1 MKRSIVVSTIVVT
14 LLLLTGRLPQS
25 SAQVS
30 ATVTFYAC
38 ETTSTGA
45 IRMVTAT
52 TSCKTGETK
61 ISWNQV
67 GPQGPKGATG
77 ATGAKGATGAT
88 GAIGATGAAGATGAQ
103 GPAGPQGPPGISTGG
118 FVSSAGSG
126 TLAVFPGSQ
135 EPEIKAFER

>member
-77 ATGAKGATGAT
+77 ATGAT
-88 GAIGATGAAGATGAQ
+88 GAIGAKPELLALPVLRDPPDHKDLREFLRAALSHRQ
-103 GPAGPQGPPGISTGG
+103 G
-118 FVSSAGSG
+118 
-126 TLAVFPGSQ
+126 LAPWLFFRDP
-135 EPEIKAFER
+135 KNRR

>member
-103 GPAGPQGPPGISTGG
+103 GTRRTTRTSGNFYGRLCLIGRVWHPGC
-118 FVSSAGSG
+118 FSG
-126 TLAVFPGSQ
+126 YPDYVN
-135 EPEIKAFER
+135 

>member
-88 GAIGATGAAGATGAQ
+88 GATGAIGAKPELLALPVLRDPPDHKDLREFLRAALSHRQ
-103 GPAGPQGPPGISTGG
+103 G
-118 FVSSAGSG
+118 
-126 TLAVFPGSQ
+126 LAPWLFFRVP
-135 EPEIKAFER
+135 